1 MFARARRRHDGTT
14 SPAKPE
20 DQPGRSAR
28 PVRTPSRGWSGPGG
42 GRAGHLH
49 PAAEFRATTLQV
61 CGLWPFAAGTGSPM
75 VGVPVGRST
84 ITGAVVCCD
93 PISWFE
99 RAHLI
104 SNPSMFV
111 LSLPGM
117 GKSTIVRRI
126 VMGLAAYGTLP
137 MVLGDL
143 KAEYV
148 DLIRAL
154 GGQVAQLGRGRGHLN
169 PLDRSYALAAADQLV
184 GKARAEVLA
193 DSHGRRLTMICTL
206 IALTRHQQPTDRE
219 EMILDRALEVLDELH
234 AARGSQDQPLPADL
248 LQVLRDAPDPVRQVA
263 LDRGDLTRYLD
274 TTEGLVSSL
283 MSIAS
288 GKGRLGSV
296 FSAPT
301 TAQLDMSRPSV
312 FDLSS
317 LDDGE
322 TDLQAAILTACWGHG
337 FGAIATAQVLG
348 AAGKQRQQHYFIVLD
363 ELWRA
368 LRSTSGMVDRI
379 DALTRLNR
387 QRGVGQAMVSH
398 TLADL
403 RALASESDR
412 AKAFGFME
420 RAGIKVMGALPEQ
433 EMPQLRD
440 VVAMSRAEQDMV
452 TSWSSPPSFNA
463 APGDED
469 EPPGRGQFLIKV
481 GGRAGIPVKVQLT
494 EAERAL
500 NDTNK
505 LWRTSRHRGDLHLV
519 DGLVDAGTPDA
530 ALGPAGAWAALD
542 GPAAGGLG
550 TAGTGNGAPEA
561 G

>member
-1 MFARARRRHDGTT
+1 MLGLT
-14 SPAKPE
+14 SPNRHRDGRRAATAAVPRPGPRPARV
-20 DQPGRSAR
+20 PGR
-28 PVRTPSRGWSGPGG
+28 GWPGAGG
-42 GRAGHLH
+42 GRADYLQ
-49 PAAEFRATTLQV
+49 PAAEFRATTYQV

-75 VGVPVGRST
+75 IGVPVGRNT
-84 ITGAVVCCD
+84 ITGSVVCCD

-99 RAHLI
+99 RARLI

-111 LSLPGM
+111 VSLPGM

-126 VMGLAAYGTLP
+126 AMGLAAYGTLP

-143 KAEYV
+143 KPDYV

-154 GGQVAQLGRGRGHLN
+154 GGQVSQLGRGRGHLN
-169 PLDRSYALAAADQLV
+169 PLDRSYALQAAEQLT

-193 DSHGRRLTMICTL
+193 DSHGRRLTMIATL
-206 IALTRHQQPTDRE
+206 IALTRHQQPSDRE
-219 EMILDRALEVLDELH
+219 EMILDRALDVLDDRH
-234 AARGSQDQPLPADL
+234 AATVSQQQPLPADL
-248 LQVLRDAPDPVRQVA
+248 LQVLQDAPDAVRLVA
-263 LDRGDLTRYLD
+263 LDRGDITRYLD
-274 TTEGLVSSL
+274 VTEGLVSSL

-288 GKGRLGSV
+288 GKGRLGTV
-296 FSAPT
+296 FSQPT
-301 TAQLDMSRPSV
+301 TAQLAMDRPCV

-317 LDDGE
+317 LDDGDV
-322 TDLQAAILTACWGHG
+322 DLQAAILMACWGYG
-337 FGAIATAQVLG
+337 FGNIATAQVLA
-348 AAGKQRQQHYFIVLD
+348 AAGKAPLRHYFVILD

-420 RAGIKVMGALPEQ
+420 RAGIKVMGALPAQ
-433 EMPQLRD
+433 EMPQLSD
-440 VVAMSRAEQDMV
+440 VVAMSNAEQTMV
-452 TSWSSPPSFNA
+452 TSWSSPPSFSA
-463 APGDED
+463 VAGVGG

-481 GGRAGIPVKVQLT
+481 GGRAGLPVRVQLT
-494 EAERAL
+494 EAELTL

-505 LWRTSRHRGDLHLV
+505 LWRTSRHRSDLQ
-519 DGLVDAGTPDA
+519 LVDAAVDV
-530 ALGPAGAWAALD
+530 
-542 GPAAGGLG
+542 
-550 TAGTGNGAPEA
+550 EA
-561 G
+561 V

>member
-1 MFARARRRHDGTT
+1 
-14 SPAKPE
+14 
-20 DQPGRSAR
+20 
-28 PVRTPSRGWSGPGG
+28 
-42 GRAGHLH
+42 
-49 PAAEFRATTLQV
+49 
-61 CGLWPFAAGTGSPM
+61 M

-99 RAHLI
+99 RAQLI
-104 SNPSMFV
+104 ANPSMFV
-111 LSLPGM
+111 VSLPGM

-126 VMGLAAYGTLP
+126 AMGLSAYGTLP

-143 KAEYV
+143 KPDYV

-169 PLDRSYALAAADQLV
+169 PLDRSYALRAAEQLV

-206 IALTRHQQPTDRE
+206 IALTRHQQPSDRE
-219 EMILDRALEVLDELH
+219 EMILDRALEILDDHH
-234 AARGSQDQPLPADL
+234 AAASTGHQPLPADL
-248 LQVLRDAPDPVRQVA
+248 LQVLRDAPDAVRQVA
-263 LDRGDLTRYLD
+263 LDRGSIDRYLD
-274 TTEGLVSSL
+274 TTEGLASSL
-283 MSIAS
+283 MSISS
-288 GKGRLGSV
+288 GKGRLGTV

-301 TAQLDMSRPSV
+301 SAQLAMDRPAV

-317 LDDGE
+317 LDDGDV
-322 TDLQAAILTACWGHG
+322 DLQAAILMACWGYG
-337 FGAIATAQVLG
+337 FGNIATAQVL
-348 AAGKQRQQHYFIVLD
+348 AAATNAPPRHYFIVLD

-420 RAGIKVMGALPEQ
+420 RAGIKVMGALPSQ
-433 EMPQLRD
+433 EMPQLRE
-440 VVAMSRAEQDMV
+440 VVAMSRAEQTMI

-463 APGDED
+463 VAGVEG

-481 GGRAGIPVKVQLT
+481 GGRAGIPVRVQLT
-494 EAERAL
+494 EAELAL

-505 LWRTSRHRGDLHLV
+505 LWRTSRHRHDLRPV
-519 DGLVDAGTPDA
+519 DVDALDLNGEVVARRCAVEGVDTDMAPAPDVA
-530 ALGPAGAWAALD
+530 
-542 GPAAGGLG
+542 
-550 TAGTGNGAPEA
+550 
-561 G
+561 